1 MRTLLALLLTIG
13 LAGAAVAYYVTRV
26 SAEPPAGF
34 RTVKVARGDLT
45 STIGATGTVQ
55 PETVVDVGAQVM
67 GRIRELGTDPDDPA
81 QEKRIDYRST
91 VLRGMV
97 LAHIDDSLYKA
108 QYDQALASLHR
119 AEADLAQLRAKL
131 VQTAQERQRAAELVK
146 ITDIPGT
153 NRIIKGISDSDYDLA
168 VANHE
173 IAKANLQVG
182 EATLEQNRAAL
193 ALAKTNLD
201 YTVIKSP
208 LDGVIIERRVDV
220 GQTVV
225 ASLNAPSLFLI
236 AKDLK
241 RMQVWA
247 SVNEADIG
255 RIHPGM
261 PVRFTVDAF
270 PDETFRGTVEQ
281 VRLNATMT
289 QNVVTYTVIV
299 ATDNSNLRLL
309 PYLTAN
315 LQFEVDE
322 RRGVLTVPNAALR
335 WTPKPEQVVPEH
347 RGEAAGDHD
356 AEATLWTPEGALVRP
371 VRVRKGMTDGSHT
384 EVSGGAL
391 AEGMEVVLGEVR
403 QQAAA
408 SAEETNPFGPPKFR
422 GKSGA
427 KPPPPP

>member
-1 MRTLLALLLTIG
+1 MKTLFALFLALG
-13 LAGAAVAYYVTRV
+13 LAIVCVVYYVTHL
-26 SAEPPAGF
+26 SAAPLASF
-34 RTVKVARGDLT
+34 RTAKVARGDVV
-45 STIGATGTVQ
+45 SSIGATGTVE
-55 PETVVDVGAQVM
+55 PETLVDVGAQVM
-67 GRIRELGTDPDDPA
+67 GRIKELGVEPDDP
-81 QEKRIDYRST
+81 EGKKPVDYRSA
-91 VLRGMV
+91 VRRGMV
-97 LAHIDDSLYKA
+97 LAQIDDSLYKA

-131 VQTAQERQRAAELVK
+131 LQTEQERKRAGELVN

-153 NRIIKGISDSDYDLA
+153 NRVIKGISDSDHDLA

-173 IAKANLQVG
+173 IAKANLKVG
-182 EATLEQNRAAL
+182 EATLEQSRAAL

-255 RIHPGM
+255 RIHAGM

-299 ATDNSNLRLL
+299 ATDNSSLRLL

-315 LQFEVDE
+315 LKFEVDA
-322 RRGVLTVPNAALR
+322 RRDVLAVPNAALR
-335 WTPKPEQVVPEH
+335 WTPRPEQVAPEH
-347 RGEAAGDHD
+347 RGGAA
-356 AEATLWTPEGALVRP
+356 AERAGQATLWVPEGAMVRP
-371 VRVRKGMTDGSHT
+371 IRVRTGITDGSQT
-384 EVSGGAL
+384 EVSGDGL
-391 AEGMEVVLGEVR
+391 EEGTEVVLGEIHE
-403 QQAAA
+403 QAAA
-408 SAEETNPFGPPKFR
+408 TEETNPFGPPKFG

-427 KPPPPP
+427 KPPPPPP